1 MRQKNSAERIL
12 RFKLSYK
19 KIPLLKVYERLFC
32 LIISCYRVTK
42 QAFLN
47 LDECT

>member
-19 KIPLLKVYERLFC
+19 KNTPIESVRAFVLFDNIM
-32 LIISCYRVTK
+32 L
-42 QAFLN
+42 
-47 LDECT
+47 